1 MSGAGGAAFLFY
13 LPERVLL
20 ACASHNALVTTV
32 LSASRRSCAG
42 GGGAFSSRRGPPVP
56 NRQLRHLSLHC
67 LQRQGPPTAARL
79 MQINAGLQVSE

>member
-1 MSGAGGAAFLFY
+1 MTAEQVALVALFA
-13 LPERVLL
+13 R
-20 ACASHNALVTTV
+20 ASHNALVTTV